1 MNDQTLG
8 IMAGILLLIL
18 VIAIAFYVTAGI
30 VLFKLNRIIY
40 GTGTPMAWIPFCNI
54 YLLGKLTFNK
64 CVGWILIILGL
75 FSSTFQF
82 TINGQNVISGTIL
95 PSDIIPIIST
105 GYSIVVIILF
115 IYAIVKYIRLR

>member
-1 MNDQTLG
+1 MDNQTLG
-8 IMAGILLLIL
+8 IMAGVLILIL

-64 CVGWILIILGL
+64 CVGWILIILGI

-95 PSDIIPIIST
+95 PSEIIPIIST